1 MLHKEAIEHDILELL
16 RTLQQESILK
26 DFWLVGGTALAL
38 QLGHRKSDDLD
49 LFTQHDFDTQQ
60 LLEYLET
67 HYHFSLRYSSAN
79 TLKGIISGI
88 NLDFIAHKYP
98 LSGKPVIIEGV
109 RLLSIEDIA
118 AMKLNAISGD
128 GTRAKDFIDIYFI
141 LKQYSLKEILAF
153 YSLKYTERNL
163 LHTLKSLSWFDD
175 IDNAV
180 WPKMILEHDLNL
192 SKIKAAL
199 GKHVKTFSSDLA
211 GEL

>member
-128 GTRAKDFIDIYFI
+128 GTRAEDFIDIYFI